1 MSYLTLAIS
10 PFCIAFAV
18 VWGVKR
24 QLSFAWIG
32 QDILV
37 RESLYELPLLYCV
50 NSLLYFSFIV
60 VCKWMKGLTDNIVT
74 SFFPP
79 LQSGYCTNNHSSSNC
94 SCPKSQGN
102 DLNSLAFHGNWLE
115 IYAGSAIILSCSLL
129 ILCVSHVRRYLLS
142 STHYSSLKLY
152 SSTSLFQK
160 KK

>member
-1 MSYLTLAIS
+1 
-10 PFCIAFAV
+10 
-18 VWGVKR
+18 
-24 QLSFAWIG
+24 
-32 QDILV
+32 
-37 RESLYELPLLYCV
+37 
-50 NSLLYFSFIV
+50 
-60 VCKWMKGLTDNIVT
+60 MKGLTDNIVT

-160 KK
+160 KNNTPCLFNSFRVFRYSASHAYLTLIV